1 MKTQTTTPT
10 TTLAMKPL
18 GNNFDN
24 FDWSSS
30 FSKEESDVLKNE
42 RVKDFGTNYEM
53 LESIMLFQSPTRD
66 RLKNEAKAKFLLDL
80 IKDYTGVQGVVVKGN
95 LYFTKGDAE
104 FYPTV
109 VAHYDT
115 AQDYYN
121 DMQIIKTKDWIFGFD
136 NHTARQCGIGADDSV
151 GIYFGIEMLKRLD
164 NCKMVLFHSE
174 EQGCIGS
181 HACDMDFFKD
191 SLIVTQLDRRS
202 FTSDFIT
209 YTNGVQVFSPQ
220 HEELVRPIIEK
231 YGYSFTKGIC
241 TDVGALR
248 FEGLA
253 VSSHNLSCGY
263 LNEHS
268 NEEVIHI
275 NSMENAFCLAEEMLI
290 MLAERNEPL
299 TFERLPVRSIKSM
312 EDYFASTI
320 HTEVKREMFTEAVK
334 DMIYENMYADYT
346 FFIVDTDNLCTQHN
360 YYGGAEDYEKDL
372 ISGELLPLLFVALTD
387 KCYNE
392 LRETIFDP
400 IISDDDVV
408 QHILK
413 GHSPT
418 TYSEISGEDLEY
430 YPEYGVIYCKADS
443 TYFPY
448 QFTPNDCFELPDDRF
463 GTLTALCND
472 YYF

>member
-1 MKTQTTTPT
+1 MKTQTTTFT
-10 TTLAMKPL
+10 TTLATKPL
-18 GNNFDN
+18 GNNFNN

-30 FSKEESDVLKNE
+30 FSRNESDVLKNE
-42 RVKDFGTNYEM
+42 KIKDFGTNYEM

-66 RLKNEAKAKFLLDL
+66 RLRNEAKAKFLLDL

-136 NHTARQCGIGADDSV
+136 NHRARQCGIGADDSV

-181 HACDMDFFKD
+181 HACDMNFFKD

-209 YTNGVQVFSPQ
+209 FTNGVQVFSPQ
-220 HEELVRPIIEK
+220 HEELVKPIIEK

-275 NSMENAFCLAEEMLI
+275 NSMENAFCLAEEMLM
-290 MLAERNEPL
+290 MLAKRNEPL
-299 TFERLPVRSIKSM
+299 TFEPIPVKSTNNYFQSSI
-312 EDYFASTI
+312 ER
-320 HTEVKREMFTEAVK
+320 EVEREMFTEAGK
-334 DMIYENMYADYT
+334 DMVLENMYTDYSL
-346 FFIVDTDNLCTQHN
+346 FDVDTDTLCFQHD
-360 YYGGAEDYEKDL
+360 YYAGPEDYKKDV
-372 ISGELLPLLFVALTD
+372 ISGELSPLLFVALTG

-392 LRETIFDP
+392 LEERIFDCVL
-400 IISDDDVV
+400 SDCDIKE
-408 QHILK
+408 QLIK

-418 TYSEISGEDLEY
+418 SYAEIDGEDLEY
-430 YPEYGVIYCKADS
+430 YPEYGAIYCKVDR

-448 QFTPNDCFELPDDRF
+448 QFSPIDCFELPDDRM
-463 GTLTALCND
+463 GTLESLCND